1 MSEKQIF
8 ETDDIEIDLID
19 LAKTLL
25 KKWWLISGAAIIGM
39 VAAILITV
47 FTITPMYQSQ
57 AMLYV
62 LTNTTSVTSVAD
74 LQIGSAITGDFAVIA
89 TSKPVIDKA
98 IDSID
103 RDEGITFTRAEI
115 KGMLTVTNLEDT
127 RILVIEAVSADAEY
141 ARMVANAVADA
152 TAERMAEIT
161 KKDPPTVVE
170 RAETSKAPISPSLP
184 KNAVLGFL
192 IGAFLVCAVLVV
204 RYMLNDNIK
213 TEEDVMKYLGE
224 VPLVSIP
231 ILKNK
236 GNKVDE
242 LKQQRGDKR
251 GKKR

>member
-1 MSEKQIF
+1 MNEKQVM
-8 ETDDIEIDLID
+8 ETDDMEIDLID
-19 LAKTLL
+19 LAKVLL
-25 KKWWLISGAAIIGM
+25 KRWWLILIAAVVGT
-39 VAAILITV
+39 VAAILVTV

-98 IDSID
+98 IDSIE
-103 RDEGITFTRAEI
+103 RDEGVTFTRADI

-127 RILVIEAVSADAEY
+127 RILVIEAVSADPDY

-152 TAERMAEIT
+152 TAVRMEEIT
-161 KKDPPTVVE
+161 KKDPPTIVE
-170 RAETSKAPISPSLP
+170 QAETSKAPISPSLP

-192 IGAFLVCAVLVV
+192 IGALFVCAILVV

-213 TEEDVMKYLGE
+213 SEEDVMKYLGE

-231 ILKNK
+231 VIKNK
-236 GNKVDE
+236 GNKTDE

-251 GKKR
+251 GRKR

>member
-1 MSEKQIF
+1 MNEKQIF

-25 KKWWLISGAAIIGM
+25 KRWWLISGAAMIGM
-39 VAAILITV
+39 VAAILVTV

-74 LQIGSAITGDFAVIA
+74 LQIGTAITGDFAVIA

-103 RDEGITFTRAEI
+103 REEGVTFTRAEI
-115 KGMLTVTNLEDT
+115 KGMLKVTNLEDT

-141 ARMVANAVADA
+141 ASMVANAVADA

-161 KKDPPTVVE
+161 KKDPPTIVE

-192 IGAFLVCAVLVV
+192 AGALLVCAVLVV
-204 RYMLNDNIK
+204 QYMLNDNIK

-231 ILKNK
+231 MLKNK
-236 GNKVDE
+236 GNKADE